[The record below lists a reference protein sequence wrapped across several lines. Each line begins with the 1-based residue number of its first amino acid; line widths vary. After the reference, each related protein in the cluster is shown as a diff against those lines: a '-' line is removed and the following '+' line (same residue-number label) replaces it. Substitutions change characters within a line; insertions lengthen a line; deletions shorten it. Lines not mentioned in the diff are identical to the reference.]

1 MPLSR
6 AQDNILFSEDTMK
19 TARILNVDDHDAG
32 RYARTRILTRAGFL
46 VEEASTGEQALS
58 AVRERPPDLVLL
70 DINLPD
76 IDGFEICR
84 QIKNNPETE
93 RVPVM
98 FLSAARLADLDVV
111 AGLEHGGDNYLR
123 EPVEPA
129 VLIATVRALLRVK
142 DVEEE
147 LIRSNEQLRQFAFI
161 VSHELQEPLRMV
173 KSYTQL
179 LSQRYKDQLGDE
191 ANDFMQVTVNG
202 VSRMEKFIS
211 DMLSYAQAVE
221 AEIDMKV
228 VACQTAV
235 DWAMLELQGAI
246 DESGASVTRDELPFV
261 IGDPMRL
268 SQVFRNLIGNAIK
281 YRGDQPPVIH
291 IGCEEAQDEYVIS
304 VRDNGMGIEA
314 KYFNNIFVLFKR
326 LHGRE
331 RSGSGVGLAV
341 CKEIVERHGGRIW
354 VESTVG
360 RGSTFW
366 FTLPKSTAD
375 LTAAAT

>member
-1 MPLSR
+1 
-6 AQDNILFSEDTMK
+6 MK

-46 VEEASTGEQALS
+46 VEEASTGEQALL

-93 RVPVM
+93 RIPVM

-129 VLIATVRALLRVK
+129 VLIATVQALLRVK

-147 LIRSNEQLRQFAFI
+147 LIRSNEQLRQFAFV

-179 LSQRYKDQLGDE
+179 LSQRYKDRLGDE

-221 AEIDMKV
+221 AEIDMKL

-246 DESGASVTRDELPFV
+246 DESGASVTRGELPFV
-261 IGDPMRL
+261 IGDPVRL

-291 IGCEEAQDEYVIS
+291 IGCEEAHDEYVIS

-341 CKEIVERHGGRIW
+341 CKEIVERHGGKIW

-366 FTLPKSTAD
+366 FTLPKATGD
-375 LTAAAT
+375 RTAAAT

>member
-1 MPLSR
+1 
-6 AQDNILFSEDTMK
+6 MK

-32 RYARTRILTRAGFL
+32 RYARTRILTRAGFS
-46 VEEASTGEQALS
+46 VEEASSGEQALI

-84 QIKNNPETE
+84 RIKNDPETE

-123 EPVEPA
+123 EPIDPA

-147 LIRSNEQLRQFAFI
+147 LIRSNEQLRQFAFV

-179 LSQRYKDQLGDE
+179 LSHRYKDQFGSE
-191 ANDFMQVTVNG
+191 ANEFMQVTVNG
-202 VSRMEKFIS
+202 VNRMEKFIS

-221 AEIDMKV
+221 AEIDMKLFS
-228 VACQTAV
+228 CQTAV
-235 DWAMLELQGAI
+235 DWAMLELQSAI
-246 DESGASVTRDELPFV
+246 NDSGASVTRDEMPVVL
-261 IGDPMRL
+261 GDPLRL

-291 IGCEEAQDEYVIS
+291 IACEEAHSEYVIS
-304 VRDNGMGIEA
+304 VVDNGMGIEP
-314 KYFNNIFVLFKR
+314 KYFENIFVLFKR
-326 LHGRE
+326 LHGRD
-331 RSGSGVGLAV
+331 RAGSGVGLAV

-354 VESTVG
+354 VESTLG
-360 RGSTFW
+360 RGSTFR
-366 FTLPKSTAD
+366 FTLPKAAGD
-375 LTAAAT
+375 RAAAAT